1 MGRLLFLIFLI
12 VPIIEIG
19 IFIVVGQAIG
29 LWLTLGGV
37 VLTALLG
44 SFIIRIQGL
53 SLISEIQSLMGV
65 GALPARQL
73 VEGVMLA
80 IAGALLLTPG
90 YFTDFLGFALL
101 VPGIRDAIYQALK
114 KRVSASAG
122 FGGENGG
129 EGFYSGPEN
138 GFSARPADR
147 GQRSDP
153 NVVDL
158 KDDDWR

>member
-1 MGRLLFLIFLI
+1 MGRLLFLIFLV

-19 IFIVVGQAIG
+19 IFIVIGQTIG

-44 SFIIRIQGL
+44 SYIIRIQGV
-53 SLISEIQSLMGV
+53 SLIREIQSLMGV

-90 YFTDFLGFALL
+90 YFTDFLGFCLL
-101 VPGIRDAIYQALK
+101 VPMVRDIIYNELK
-114 KRVSASAG
+114 KRVSVRAG
-122 FGGENGG
+122 FGTINGG
-129 EGFYSGPEN
+129 NDFYTGPDGDRPGRASDHSKRGDPDVIDLEDEN
-138 GFSARPADR
+138 
-147 GQRSDP
+147 
-153 NVVDL
+153 
-158 KDDDWR
+158 WR